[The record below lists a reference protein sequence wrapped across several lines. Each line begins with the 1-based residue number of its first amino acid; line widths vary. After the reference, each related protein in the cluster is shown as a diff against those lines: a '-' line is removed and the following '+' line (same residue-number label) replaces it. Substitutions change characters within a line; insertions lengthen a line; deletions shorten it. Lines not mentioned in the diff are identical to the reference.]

1 MPDALATG
9 QVLVYVTVPSMEV
22 AEQVARVLVEGQL
35 ASGVNILPGARSI
48 YRWQGQVYDEA
59 ELFLVIQS
67 RRERFEALREAV
79 LAAHPYEVPKIISVD
94 IAQGHPPYL
103 DWIVENVP

>member
-1 MPDALATG
+1 MPQALATG
-9 QVLVYVTVPSMEV
+9 QVLVYVTAPSMEV
-22 AEQVARVLVEGQL
+22 AVGLARSLVEAKL
-35 ASGVNILPGARSI
+35 ASGVNILPGVRSV
-48 YRWQGQVYDEA
+48 YRWKGEIFDEP

-79 LAAHPYEVPKIISVD
+79 LAVHPYEVPKIVAVD